1 MNYRSEEF
9 LTQLNDGMYDDDLE
23 ALKQAIKDRQTT
35 TRESRSIA
43 DYKMGQRVV
52 FNDYCG
58 TKYMRGQTGVVVN
71 RYRTKLLV
79 KLDRPVGRFST
90 TDASGIV
97 EGAEVKAPPSILD
110 LVS

>member
-23 ALKQAIKDRQTT
+23 ALKQAIKDRQTS
-35 TRESRSIA
+35 TRESRSVA

-58 TKYMRGQTGVVVN
+58 TKYMRGQTGVVVD
-71 RYRTKLLV
+71 RARTKLLI
-79 KLDRPVGRFST
+79 KLDRPVGRFSKT
-90 TDASGIV
+90 NATGVV